1 MSPSHHWY
9 GGVFPGALLFYA
21 LLAVALVLFARRVN
35 MLVRLALKGQ
45 PAVRWDHVPARVG
58 KVLVFV
64 VGQAR
69 LIGGDFW
76 PGLMHATIFW
86 GFIVLTVGTI
96 EFFGKGVTESF
107 FLPGLSDTPLYLVIE
122 DLFSVAVIAALAY
135 AAFR

>member
-9 GGVFPGALLFYA
+9 GGLFPGFVPFYA
-21 LLAVALVLFARRVN
+21 LIAVALVLFGRRA
-35 MLVRLALKGQ
+35 MYLVRLLVKAQ

-86 GFIVLTVGTI
+86 GFIVLTLGSI
-96 EFFGKGVTESF
+96 EYLGRGATESF
-107 FLPGLSDTPLYLVIE
+107 ALPFLSDTP
-122 DLFSVAVIAALAY
+122 
-135 AAFR
+135 